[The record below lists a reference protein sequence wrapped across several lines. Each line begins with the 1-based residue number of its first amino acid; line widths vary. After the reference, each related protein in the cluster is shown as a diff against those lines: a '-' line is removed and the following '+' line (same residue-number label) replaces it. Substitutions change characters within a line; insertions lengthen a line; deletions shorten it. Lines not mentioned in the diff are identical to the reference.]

1 MDKRITVITGSASGI
16 GLAAAEHLRKSGHKV
31 IGIDLANADIIAD
44 LSEKNGRDKAIDQ
57 ALELSGG
64 HVHHLVTC
72 AGLGGQAPDKR
83 KILAVNY
90 FGTVDLLDGLF
101 PALKNADSASV
112 VTVGS
117 NAASFRDFSDNEIVA
132 ALLNGD
138 LDQAD
143 TLLPHEMTPLAYGL
157 SKNAVIRAMRRR
169 AGEWGGAGVRINAI
183 VPGQTRTP
191 LYQGVLDHPVLG
203 PYAKQIKVP
212 LGRIAEPEEMAKYIA
227 ILLGPESAFMHGS
240 VLWADGGTDAAT
252 RPDNF

>member
-1 MDKRITVITGSASGI
+1 MDKRITVITGSDSGI

-31 IGIDLANADIIAD
+31 IGIDIAGADINAD
-44 LSEKNGRDKAIDQ
+44 LSEKDGRDEAVNQ

-90 FGTVDLLDGLF
+90 FGTVELLDGLF
-101 PALKNADSASV
+101 PALKNADSPSV

-117 NAASFRDFSDNEIVA
+117 NAASFRDFSDNQIVE
-132 ALLNGD
+132 ALLSGD
-138 LDQAD
+138 LDRAD
-143 TLLPHEMTPLAYGL
+143 ELLPGDMTPLAYGL

-169 AGEWGGAGVRINAI
+169 TAEWGAAGVRINAI

-203 PYAKQIKVP
+203 PYAKQLKVP
-212 LGRIAEPEEMAKYIA
+212 LGRVAEPDEMAKYVA
-227 ILLGPESAFMHGS
+227 MLLGPETAYMHGS
-240 VLWADGGTDAAT
+240 VLWADGGTDGAT
-252 RPDNF
+252 RPDTF